1 MHVEDD
7 KHSLDSEGVNP
18 YSSFQRIHGCLL
30 HPKEHIMSAITSG
43 TYGLQPGFSGGLRQL
58 VGALFSSTRPA
69 VRRAAAAAAPVV
81 ARAATSFRLRAREA
95 NDVRE
100 LARSV
105 ELHSPGFA
113 ADLYAAA
120 ARHEGYDD

>member
-1 MHVEDD
+1 
-7 KHSLDSEGVNP
+7 
-18 YSSFQRIHGCLL
+18 
-30 HPKEHIMSAITSG
+30 MSTIITS
-43 TYGLQPGFSGGLRQL
+43 YGQQPVFSDAIRRL
-58 VGALFSSTRPA
+58 VAGLFSSSRS
-69 VRRAAAAAAPVV
+69 VRKPVAAPAAAQSVQPAS
-81 ARAATSFRLRAREA
+81 TFRTRVREA

-120 ARHEGYDD
+120 SRHEGYDD

>member
-1 MHVEDD
+1 MT
-7 KHSLDSEGVNP
+7 S
-18 YSSFQRIHGCLL
+18 
-30 HPKEHIMSAITSG
+30 ITSG
-43 TYGLQPGFSGGLRQL
+43 TYGHQPLFTGAIRQL
-58 VGALFSSTRPA
+58 TAALFSSRPVA
-69 VRRAAAAAAPVV
+69 QKPAAG
-81 ARAATSFRLRAREA
+81 ATSKSTRQVSTFRVRVREA

-120 ARHEGYDD
+120 SRHEGYDD

>member
-1 MHVEDD
+1 MT
-7 KHSLDSEGVNP
+7 
-18 YSSFQRIHGCLL
+18 
-30 HPKEHIMSAITSG
+30 AITSG
-43 TYGLQPGFSGGLRQL
+43 TYGHEPMFTGAIRQL
-58 VGALFSSTRPA
+58 AAALFSSRPA
-69 VRRAAAAAAPVV
+69 VQPAAG
-81 ARAATSFRLRAREA
+81 ATIKSSRLATTFRVRVREA

-120 ARHEGYDD
+120 SRHEGYDD

>member
-1 MHVEDD
+1 MT
-7 KHSLDSEGVNP
+7 
-18 YSSFQRIHGCLL
+18 
-30 HPKEHIMSAITSG
+30 AITSG
-43 TYGLQPGFSGGLRQL
+43 TYGHQPLFTGAIRQL
-58 VGALFSSTRPA
+58 ASALFSSRPA
-69 VRRAAAAAAPVV
+69 AKPAVGAMIKASRLASTFRVRV
-81 ARAATSFRLRAREA
+81 REA

-120 ARHEGYDD
+120 SRHEGYDD

>member
-1 MHVEDD
+1 MT
-7 KHSLDSEGVNP
+7 
-18 YSSFQRIHGCLL
+18 
-30 HPKEHIMSAITSG
+30 AITSG
-43 TYGLQPGFSGGLRQL
+43 TYGQQPIFTGAIRQL
-58 VGALFSSTRPA
+58 VAGLFSSRPVA
-69 VRRAAAAAAPVV
+69 KKASAAAQSTRLPS
-81 ARAATSFRLRAREA
+81 TFRVRVREA

-120 ARHEGYDD
+120 SRHEGYDD

>member
-1 MHVEDD
+1 
-7 KHSLDSEGVNP
+7 
-18 YSSFQRIHGCLL
+18 
-30 HPKEHIMSAITSG
+30 MSASLTSG
-43 TYGLQPGFSGGLRQL
+43 TYGHQPIFTGAIRQL
-58 VGALFSSTRPA
+58 VSGLFASRPA
-69 VRRAAAAAAPVV
+69 ASPTRFAN
-81 ARAATSFRLRAREA
+81 SFRVRVREA

-120 ARHEGYDD
+120 SRHEGNDD

>member
-1 MHVEDD
+1 MT
-7 KHSLDSEGVNP
+7 
-18 YSSFQRIHGCLL
+18 
-30 HPKEHIMSAITSG
+30 AITSG
-43 TYGLQPGFSGGLRQL
+43 TYGHQPIFSGAIRQL
-58 VGALFSSTRPA
+58 AAALFSSRPVAKKLSDDATIKSTRQA
-69 VRRAAAAAAPVV
+69 STFRVRV
-81 ARAATSFRLRAREA
+81 REA

-120 ARHEGYDD
+120 SRHEGYDD

>member
-1 MHVEDD
+1 MT
-7 KHSLDSEGVNP
+7 
-18 YSSFQRIHGCLL
+18 
-30 HPKEHIMSAITSG
+30 AITSG
-43 TYGLQPGFSGGLRQL
+43 TYGHQPLFSGAIRQL
-58 VGALFSSTRPA
+58 ASALFSSRTAAQPA
-69 VRRAAAAAAPVV
+69 AGASIKSSRLASTFRVRV
-81 ARAATSFRLRAREA
+81 REA

-120 ARHEGYDD
+120 SRHEGYDD

>member
-1 MHVEDD
+1 MT
-7 KHSLDSEGVNP
+7 
-18 YSSFQRIHGCLL
+18 
-30 HPKEHIMSAITSG
+30 AITSG
-43 TYGLQPGFSGGLRQL
+43 TYGHQPIFTGAIRQL
-58 VGALFSSTRPA
+58 VAGLFSSRPVA
-69 VRRAAAAAAPVV
+69 KKAPAAATRLAN
-81 ARAATSFRLRAREA
+81 TFRVRVREA

-120 ARHEGYDD
+120 SRHEGYDD

>member
-1 MHVEDD
+1 MT
-7 KHSLDSEGVNP
+7 
-18 YSSFQRIHGCLL
+18 
-30 HPKEHIMSAITSG
+30 AITSG
-43 TYGLQPGFSGGLRQL
+43 TYGHSPLFGGSLRQL
-58 VGALFSSTRPA
+58 ANALFSSRPA
-69 VRRAAAAAAPVV
+69 AKQSATMKSTSV
-81 ARAATSFRLRAREA
+81 AGSFRVRVREA

-120 ARHEGYDD
+120 SRHEGYDD

>member
-1 MHVEDD
+1 MT
-7 KHSLDSEGVNP
+7 
-18 YSSFQRIHGCLL
+18 
-30 HPKEHIMSAITSG
+30 AITSG
-43 TYGLQPGFSGGLRQL
+43 TYGHQPLFSGAIRQL
-58 VGALFSSTRPA
+58 ATALFSSRPA
-69 VRRAAAAAAPVV
+69 AKSVAGATIQSRLASTFRVRV
-81 ARAATSFRLRAREA
+81 REA

-120 ARHEGYDD
+120 SRHEGYDD

>member
-1 MHVEDD
+1 MT
-7 KHSLDSEGVNP
+7 S
-18 YSSFQRIHGCLL
+18 
-30 HPKEHIMSAITSG
+30 ITSG
-43 TYGLQPGFSGGLRQL
+43 TYGHTFFGGSLRQI
-58 VGALFSSTRPA
+58 ANTLFASRPA
-69 VRRAAAAAAPVV
+69 KKSAAKLKSSSV
-81 ARAATSFRLRAREA
+81 ASSFRVRVREA

-120 ARHEGYDD
+120 SRHEGYDD

>member
-1 MHVEDD
+1 MT
-7 KHSLDSEGVNP
+7 
-18 YSSFQRIHGCLL
+18 
-30 HPKEHIMSAITSG
+30 AITSG
-43 TYGLQPGFSGGLRQL
+43 TYGHQPIFTGAIRQL
-58 VGALFSSTRPA
+58 VAGMFSTRPVA
-69 VRRAAAAAAPVV
+69 KKTTVR
-81 ARAATSFRLRAREA
+81 ATPESTPMPSTFRVRVREA

-120 ARHEGYDD
+120 SRHEGYDD

>member
-1 MHVEDD
+1 MT
-7 KHSLDSEGVNP
+7 
-18 YSSFQRIHGCLL
+18 
-30 HPKEHIMSAITSG
+30 AITSG
-43 TYGLQPGFSGGLRQL
+43 TYGHQPLFSGAIRQL
-58 VGALFSSTRPA
+58 AAALFSSRPA
-69 VRRAAAAAAPVV
+69 AKKLHADATIKSARQPSTFRVRV
-81 ARAATSFRLRAREA
+81 REA

-120 ARHEGYDD
+120 SRHEGYDD